1 MRVAIIPAR
10 GGSKRIP
17 RKNVKTFAG
26 RPMIAWSISTA
37 IDSGCFDRVLVSSDD
52 PEIIEIARAEGAEA
66 PFVRP
71 AEISDDHAT
80 TVDVIAHA
88 LRWLDASGTPAALA
102 CCIYA
107 TSPLL
112 TAEDL
117 RTGLNLIS
125 DPAFDYVISATRY
138 SYPIQRALTLDDG
151 RRVGMAY
158 PEHVNTRSQDL
169 PPRYHDAALFY
180 WGRAASWQKA
190 EPVFTAR
197 TTAVLIPE
205 HRCQDIDTPDDWIAA
220 ELKFAALRGSR

>member
-17 RKNVKTFAG
+17 RKNVKPFAG
-26 RPMIAWSISTA
+26 RPMIAWSISAA
-37 IDSGCFDRVLVSSDD
+37 IDSGCFDRILVSSDD

-71 AEISDDHAT
+71 ADISDDHAT

-88 LRWLDASGTPAALA
+88 LRWLEDDGQHATLG

-107 TSPLL
+107 TSPML

-117 RTGLNLIS
+117 RAGLELIS
-125 DPAFDYVISATRY
+125 GSELDYVISATRY
-138 SYPIQRALTLDDG
+138 SYPIQRALTLDESQ
-151 RRVGMAY
+151 RVGMAQ
-158 PEHVNTRSQDL
+158 PEYIHTRSQDL

-180 WGRAASWQKA
+180 WGTAGSWRQAK
-190 EPVFTAR
+190 PVFTAR
-197 TTAVLIPE
+197 TAAVLIPE